1 MINLIKLDSDS
12 SSQSSESSDNQF
24 LLLEDSSSSDSN
36 SSSSQSS
43 CDCVGNCLCQIHQV
57 NMISGENNFLIEII
71 ESILDPNLQKEYFKK
86 FLEIQKQSNQ
96 KSLENN
102 NNYNLK
108 TVLDKFSSKLK
119 SVGIQDLQHEI
130 SEIKLQINIML
141 VQNEDLDLRLK
152 VLEKG
157 KIQIEET
164 KEEEQL
170 EGESSQLFVNAI
182 TKMIRQKW
190 HIKIRIFIK
199 PDFSKNIIALV
210 DSGAD
215 INCIQEGLIPSEYFE
230 KTIQRIVGANK
241 QALGVEYKVSNVH
254 VCNKNVCYKISLLLV
269 KDMNKEMIL
278 GTPFLSLLYPLTV
291 DKEGIKTI
299 YENQE
304 ICFYFLNALE
314 IKELNFVDN
323 QINLI
328 QNKKQQIKFLGKEIH
343 HKIIEENLLN
353 KDIQTKVEKIK
364 KTN

>member
-1 MINLIKLDSDS
+1 M
-12 SSQSSESSDNQF
+12 
-24 LLLEDSSSSDSN
+24 
-36 SSSSQSS
+36 
-43 CDCVGNCLCQIHQV
+43 
-57 NMISGENNFLIEII
+57 
-71 ESILDPNLQKEYFKK
+71 
-86 FLEIQKQSNQ
+86 
-96 KSLENN
+96 
-102 NNYNLK
+102 
-108 TVLDKFSSKLK
+108 
-119 SVGIQDLQHEI
+119 
-130 SEIKLQINIML
+130 
-141 VQNEDLDLRLK
+141 
-152 VLEKG
+152 
-157 KIQIEET
+157 
-164 KEEEQL
+164 
-170 EGESSQLFVNAI
+170 
-182 TKMIRQKW
+182 
-190 HIKIRIFIK
+190 
-199 PDFSKNIIALV
+199 
-210 DSGAD
+210 
-215 INCIQEGLIPSEYFE
+215 IPSKYFE
-230 KTIQRIVGANK
+230 KTLQRVVGANK

-364 KTN
+364 KQIEQDLCSSVPNAFRNRKKHKVSLPYVEGFLFKACFKDCKF